1 MRAREVMSTPVVT
14 VYRDAPLKEIAET
27 MAKHH
32 ISGVPVVERDDRLC
46 GIISESDFLTKL
58 EYGTPEEGTRFGLF
72 DRLASTLGA
81 TPKLHA
87 RTAEELMTDQ
97 VVTAGPE
104 VTLRELVHLMT
115 TRAVNRVPIVEGGRV
130 VGIVTRADILKTLAR
145 PDEAVSQEVR
155 WSLQHDLWIDP
166 ADITVTT
173 RNGIVTLAGMVETR
187 ADADLAKRWAA
198 TIAGVVDVDA
208 VGLRYRTDD
217 RKVRGFTD
225 LLR

>member
-1 MRAREVMSTPVVT
+1 MRTREIMSTPVVT
-14 VYRDAPLKEIAET
+14 VYRDTPLKEVAELMT
-27 MAKHH
+27 AHH
-32 ISGVPVVERDDRLC
+32 ISGVPVVDRDDRLC

-58 EYGTPEEGTRFGLF
+58 EYGTPGHGNHFGLF
-72 DRLASTLGA
+72 DRLANTLGA

-97 VVTAGPE
+97 VVTASPDT
-104 VTLRELVHLMT
+104 TLRELVHLMT
-115 TRAVNRVPIVEGGRV
+115 SRAVNRVPVVEAGRV
-130 VGIVTRADILKTLAR
+130 VGIVTRTDIVKTLAR

-166 ADITVTT
+166 ADVAVST
-173 RNGIVTLAGMVETR
+173 RNGIVTLAGIVETR

-198 TIAGVVDVDA
+198 SIAGVVDVDA
-208 VGLRYRTDD
+208 SGLRFRTDT